1 METLLS
7 AISAIAVV
15 LAVGGG
21 LWLLRAPSIYL
32 LALHVVSRVVLDSAS
47 EVTYQPVLGSLSLMQ
62 LYSVCF
68 IGASGVHLLL
78 LHRLRMH
85 SYTLPLLAIVSAAT
99 LSAYLSSS
107 WMELI
112 VLILRWAYIWIL
124 IALTMSALEDDHGH
138 QLMGAVAIA
147 GLYTFLNQVYSIV
160 TDQPKWGADQ
170 WSFVGTYAHES
181 DISFLLTML
190 VVPGVYFISRPD
202 NALGKVFGFGCLAA
216 SHVGL
221 AYAAYRSLWI
231 ATAAYWGFYVWTRYL
246 RGSIS
251 KRAFWVIASL
261 GTVMVSTVVLGP
273 SIVEKM
279 ADLAIFAANPSQY
292 LDFSGDAKRMYL
304 LSGRVD
310 LINSYMGTYLNSGV
324 HVWAA
329 GIGPAQGKEEM
340 GLYAHNEY
348 LSALVEM
355 GIFGFIALL
364 WFLFR
369 IASDAFALAKSTDLF
384 AQATAPFL
392 MVVLVSALGTMPF
405 QDMRALMALGLV
417 LGYLGH
423 CRIKTKSQPV
433 SAVSGSA
440 RGPRVLQLESVQVL
454 Q

>member
-1 METLLS
+1 METLLT
-7 AISAIAVV
+7 AISAMTVV
-15 LAVGGG
+15 LAIGGC

-32 LALHVVSRVVLDSAS
+32 LALHVLSRVVLDSAS
-47 EVTYQPVLGSLSLMQ
+47 ELTYQPVLAGLSLMQ

-68 IGASGVHLLL
+68 IGASAAHLYLR
-78 LHRLRMH
+78 HRLQMH
-85 SYTLPLLAIVSAAT
+85 RYTLPLAAIVSAAA

-112 VLILRWAYIWIL
+112 VLILRWAYLWIL
-124 IALTMSALEDDHGH
+124 IALTLSALADGHGRK
-138 QLMGAVAIA
+138 LMGAVAVA
-147 GLYTFLNQVYSIV
+147 GLYTFLNQLYSIV
-160 TDQPKWGADQ
+160 TNQPKWGADQ
-170 WSFVGTYAHES
+170 WSYVGTYAHES

-190 VVPGVYFISRPD
+190 VVPGVYFVSRPE
-202 NALGKVFGFGCLAA
+202 NAMSKVFGLGCLVTA
-216 SHVGL
+216 HIGL
-221 AYAAYRSLWI
+221 AYAAYRSLWV
-231 ATAAYWGFYVWTRYL
+231 ATAAYWGFYIWTRYL
-246 RGSIS
+246 HGSIS

-261 GTVMVSTVVLGP
+261 GTVMISTVVLGP

-279 ADLAIFAANPSQY
+279 EDLAVFAANPSQY

-329 GIGPAQGKEEM
+329 GIGPAQGKAAM

-348 LSALVEM
+348 LSALVET
-355 GIFGFIALL
+355 GIFGFTALL
-364 WFLFR
+364 WFLFQ
-369 IASDAFALAKSTDLF
+369 IASDAFALAKSTDPF

-392 MVVLVSALGTMPF
+392 LVVLVSALGTMPF

-423 CRIKTKSQPV
+423 CRSKAKSQPL
-433 SAVSGSA
+433 SAVSRSELE
-440 RGPRVLQLESVQVL
+440 PQVLKLNSVQVL
-454 Q
+454 R

>member
-7 AISAIAVV
+7 TVSAIAVV
-15 LAVGGG
+15 LAIGGG
-21 LWLLRAPSIYL
+21 VWLLRAPSIYL
-32 LALHVVSRVVLDSAS
+32 LALHVLSRVILDSAS

-68 IGASGVHLLL
+68 IGASAVHLALQ
-78 LHRLRMH
+78 HRLQMH

-112 VLILRWAYIWIL
+112 VLMLRWGYLWIL
-124 IALTMSALEDDHGH
+124 IALTVSALSDGHGR
-138 QLMGAVAIA
+138 QLMGAIAVA
-147 GLYTFLNQVYSIV
+147 GLYTFLNQLYSIV

-190 VVPGVYFISRPD
+190 VVPGVYFVSRPES
-202 NALGKVFGFGCLAA
+202 AMSKVFGLGCLAA
-216 SHVGL
+216 SHIGL
-221 AYAAYRSLWI
+221 AYAAYRSLWV
-231 ATAAYWGFYVWTRYL
+231 ATAAYWGFYIWTRYL

-261 GTVMVSTVVLGP
+261 GTCMVSTVVLGP

-329 GIGPAQGKEEM
+329 GIGPAQGKDAM

-348 LSALVEM
+348 LSALVEL

-369 IASDAFALAKSTDLF
+369 IASDAFALARSTDLF
-384 AQATAPFL
+384 AQAAAPFL
-392 MVVLVSALGTMPF
+392 LVVLVSALGTMPF
-405 QDMRALMALGLV
+405 QDMRAMMALGLV

-423 CRIKTKSQPV
+423 CRTEIQSRPV
-433 SAVSGSA
+433 PAVSGSEL
-440 RGPRVLQLESVQVL
+440 GPRVLKLNSVRVL